1 MAPTKGFAY
10 AVSVA
15 LVLVLGGLPVSMA
28 GMVLNDSAVL
38 QTGFAMLGVGGAAVV
53 VLLIM
58 LGTRGDAR
66 A

>member
-1 MAPTKGFAY
+1 MAPTRGFAY

-28 GMVLNDSAVL
+28 GMVLNDSAL
-38 QTGFAMLGVGGAAVV
+38 LNAGFALLTVGGAAVV

-58 LGTRGDAR
+58 LGTRGDAK